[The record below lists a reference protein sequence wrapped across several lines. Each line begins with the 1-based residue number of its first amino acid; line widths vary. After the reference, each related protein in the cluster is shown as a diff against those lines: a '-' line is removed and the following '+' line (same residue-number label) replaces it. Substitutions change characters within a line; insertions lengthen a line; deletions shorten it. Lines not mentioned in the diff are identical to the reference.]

1 MIVIILRLI
10 GVLNAAVWFGSALF
24 FTFGVAP
31 TFFTPAMKTL
41 LGGGEAADYYAGI
54 IAQMVLERYFV
65 LNHICGIIALVH
77 LVAEWMYLGKA
88 MNRVTLGILTGA
100 FCLGLVGGLY
110 LQPKLKTLHQIKY
123 DQSNARTPAQKI
135 SAGRSFS
142 RWHGVSQVINLV
154 VLIGL
159 GVYMWRMA
167 HAPDTSRYV
176 ISSKFRS

>member
-1 MIVIILRLI
+1 MIVIILRLV

-31 TFFTPAMKTL
+31 TFFTPAMKAL
-41 LGGGEAADYYAGI
+41 LGGGETADYYAGI

-65 LNHICGIIALVH
+65 LNHCCGIIALVH

-88 MNRVTLGILTGA
+88 MNRLTLGILTGA
-100 FCLGLVGGLY
+100 FCLGLIGGVY
-110 LQPKLKTLHQIKY
+110 LQPKLKALHQIKY
-123 DQSNARTPAQKI
+123 DQSSARTPAQKI
-135 SAGRSFS
+135 AAGRSFG

-159 GVYMWRMA
+159 GVYMWKMA